1 MKKITDAIV
10 HGRIAIEKT
19 VIYFTSCL
27 LLYTMLFLGLI
38 WLKLLDKETLQS
50 TAPALLL
57 MFHLQQCELCGL
69 SSVLRQYPATPDY
82 CVHCSQLRC
91 KEKISTVLKVLKS
104 GFDHFCSDPAV
115 MLEALFHRINIPIDL
130 VSCEVISSFLV
141 PSIRQ
146 VQFEHSRAARYEFLK
161 NTLLAHGS
169 IFRNFTYFSGGMAGN
184 ISTCEDVLDRILI
197 FLVHTREYANAHLN
211 PL

>member
-1 MKKITDAIV
+1 
-10 HGRIAIEKT
+10 
-19 VIYFTSCL
+19 
-27 LLYTMLFLGLI
+27 MLFLGLI

-104 GFDHFCSDPAV
+104 EFDHFCSDPAV

-146 VQFEHSRAARYEFLK
+146 VQFEHSSIQVRLDEPASPGLVGPPCLLLQRYFFPVIMCFIRLK
-161 NTLLAHGS
+161 LWRLLS
-169 IFRNFTYFSGGMAGN
+169 VYP
-184 ISTCEDVLDRILI
+184 IL
-197 FLVHTREYANAHLN
+197 T
-211 PL
+211 